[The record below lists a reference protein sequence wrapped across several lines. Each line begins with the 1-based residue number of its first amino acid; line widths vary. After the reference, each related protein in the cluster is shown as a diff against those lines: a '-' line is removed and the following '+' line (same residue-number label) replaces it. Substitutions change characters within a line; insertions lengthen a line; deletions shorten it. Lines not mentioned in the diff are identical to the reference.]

1 MNALLSPALRFWL
14 LLSLCLLGFGLL
26 YAVVRD
32 AGCGARRRGLMRRIA
47 ALGTPAAEADQ
58 LAVDALR
65 EGMSQA
71 QQALRRSQRS
81 KAAAPVPWFLFF
93 GSKDAGVP
101 ALLAAARGERAPAG
115 GDGMARFATGDP
127 FGGAWWHWWLTG
139 ATVAVETHPG
149 LAGDTGG
156 TPAMRGLWLQ
166 SLLALA
172 ERRDRLP
179 LNGLVVCVGV
189 RELLHDDATELRP
202 RAARLRHLIDET
214 GDTLRLQMPTYLLVT
229 GLEQLT
235 GYAALRAA
243 LPDQVLEQAI
253 GHRLTDPSA
262 FIDTPATERFDAVFD
277 PIAHQLHRLR
287 MALLREGPDAAGRL
301 AVHSFVEEVRALQ
314 PGLRQFA
321 EVLFESHGRG
331 TRMPRWRGLYLTA
344 SASQDGRHVEGAF
357 VDDLFTRFL
366 PADQPLVRP
375 GRPSSNGPPA
385 LQ

>member
-1 MNALLSPALRFWL
+1 MNAMLSPAHRFWL

-58 LAVDALR
+58 AAVDVLR
-65 EGMSQA
+65 DGMSQA

-93 GSKDAGVP
+93 GSREAGVP
-101 ALLAAARGERAPAG
+101 ALLATAHGERAPAG
-115 GDGMARFATGDP
+115 GSGLPPLASSDP

-189 RELLHDDATELRP
+189 RELLHDDPTELRP
-202 RAARLRHLIDET
+202 RAARLRHLIDEAS
-214 GDTLRLQMPTYLLVT
+214 DTLRLQMPAYLLVT

-243 LPDQVLEQAI
+243 LPADVPAQAI

-262 FIDTPATERFDAVFD
+262 FIETPAAERFDAVFD
-277 PIAHQLHRLR
+277 PIVQQLHGLR
-287 MALLREGPDAAGRL
+287 MALLREGPDAARRL
-301 AVHSFVEEVRALQ
+301 AVHAFVEEVRALQ

-321 EVLFESHGRG
+321 EVLFESHGKG

-344 SASQDGRHVEGAF
+344 SASQEASPVEGAF
-357 VDDLFTRFL
+357 VDDLFSRFL